1 MANDIIDVVISD
13 NSDNVTINT
22 VINSDVIDLIVT
34 DNRDNI
40 LINATPNLF
49 TINVSNT
56 SGNIIGSNYYL
67 ASTLNALPAVGDPT
81 ILYVVNDTN
90 KIYRSSNSL
99 YTEISASASTT
110 WGNIGGTL
118 SSQTDL
124 QNALNAK
131 APLASPTFTG
141 TVNGITKAMVGLGN
155 LDNTT
160 DLLKPISTATQ
171 TALNLKYDASNPSGY
186 ISGITSG
193 NVTTALGYTPYN
205 ATNPSNFISS
215 ITSGNV
221 TTALGFTPSN
231 DSLVVHLAGIE
242 TITGQKTFSPTVTA
256 ASAIARGTN
265 LTPTLVAAA
274 NSDTLVGLDIN
285 PTFTNG
291 SFTGVTNYGLRVTG
305 DTSVSKMS
313 VGGGAINQYGVLDI
327 NGSSSS
333 GANKGITFSIGG
345 SPLALFGVPGANSQ
359 YANGSIANTDF
370 VLRTIPSSGRLLY
383 AIGASGNVA
392 MAILPTSNI
401 LIGTTTDAGFRLDVN
416 GTTRIGTSLNI
427 GGTTTD
433 ASAIL
438 QADST
443 TKGILFPR
451 MTTTQKNAISSPA
464 TGLVVYDTTLNKLCV
479 RAASAWET
487 LTSL

>member
-34 DNRDNI
+34 DNRDNV

-99 YTEISASASTT
+99 YIEISPTSSTT

-118 SSQTDL
+118 STQTDL

-141 TVNGITKAMVGLGN
+141 TVSGITKAMVGLGN

-171 TALNLKYDASNPSGY
+171 TALNLKYDASNPSNY
-186 ISGITSG
+186 ITGITSG
-193 NVTTALGYTPYN
+193 NVTTALGFTPYN
-205 ATNPSNFISS
+205 ATNPSNYLTA
-215 ITSGNV
+215 ITSGQI

-231 DSLVVHLAGIE
+231 DSLVVHLAGTE
-242 TITGQKTFSPTVTA
+242 TITGQKTFNPSVTA
-256 ASAIARGTN
+256 SSAIARGTY
-265 LTPTLVAAA
+265 LTPTLVASA
-274 NSDTLVGLDIN
+274 NSDVLVGLDIQ

-291 SFTGVTNYGLRVTG
+291 AFSGVNNY
-305 DTSVSKMS
+305 
-313 VGGGAINQYGVLDI
+313 AIRANGKIFAFGVLELGR
-327 NGSSSS
+327 NSSST
-333 GANKGITFSIGG
+333 G
-345 SPLALFGVPGANSQ
+345 NSQ
-359 YANGSIANTDF
+359 TTLYADSNETTLINNTNGARISFRIQNTDVARF
-370 VLRTIPSSGRLLY
+370 FPTT
-383 AIGASGNVA
+383 GNFT
-392 MAILPTSNI
+392 LQNG
-401 LIGTTTDAGFRLDVN
+401 GTFTDAGYRLDVT
-416 GTTRIGTSLNI
+416 GTSRITTSLNI

-479 RAASAWET
+479 RTASAWET